1 MKYAVD
7 YQGKKIYVEL
17 DEPPKKGVCSACGKK
32 VGREIKIT
40 QLHHFR
46 YAYSKKQIEKNP
58 KLALENTAELDFH
71 HHKLGNALMN
81 LLSVT
86 LDNVGEIVKVARLMP
101 PDMKLKM
108 DKLCEKWQ
116 HYREKEGVT
125 S

>member
-1 MKYAVD
+1 MRYSVD

-17 DEPPKKGVCSACGKK
+17 DEPPKKGVCEACGKR
-32 VGREIKIT
+32 VGEEIKIT
-40 QLHHFR
+40 QTHHFK
-46 YAYSKKQIEKNP
+46 YAFSKKQIAKDP
-58 KLALENTAELDFH
+58 SLALKNTAELDFF

-125 S
+125 P